1 MPRIFCRGG
10 FEMDADTR
18 SREQELIAVVRE
30 LVRELSPQRLKRG
43 DLALSSR
50 LDRDL
55 GIDSLARTEL
65 ELRIERS
72 FRVRLPVTEV
82 AEMDTVGD
90 LLKALEHAAPGG
102 MTAQAPDV
110 AVHAASKLI
119 SQPDHAKTLTEMLDW
134 HAENHPDHLHVT
146 VLQDENTVLGTMSY
160 RDLQTA
166 ARAVAQGLISR
177 DIVPGDRI
185 AMMLPTSTDFFAA
198 FFGILY
204 AGAVPVP
211 IYPPARMAQLEE
223 HMRRQI
229 VILRNA
235 GARALIT
242 VPEGRALAVLLRSQ
256 IDTLNSVETVAT
268 LSAERTSMPLPPLN
282 DPEALGLMQYTSGS
296 TGDPKGVML
305 THWGLLE
312 NVRAMGHAMD
322 ASSADVFVSWL
333 PLYHDMG
340 LIGAWLGC
348 CYFGARLYVMSP
360 IAFLVRPA
368 TWLWTMHKYRATF
381 SGGPNFAFELCASRL
396 DEKELEGLD
405 LSSLRFIVDGAEP
418 ISPQTLRRFNDRFT
432 RYGMDKGVVSPS
444 YGLAEN
450 CVGLC
455 FPPFGRGPLIDR
467 IKRES
472 LGKRSYAEPADAA
485 DAAAIEMVA
494 CGHPIEKN
502 DVRIVDDAGREL
514 GERYEGMLE
523 FRGPSMTQGYFRNEA
538 KTRELFHDGWIKSG
552 DRAYIAGGDIHITG
566 RLKDIIIRAGRNT
579 YPHEIEEAIS
589 AIPGIRKGGV
599 AAFGSPDPQTGTERL
614 IVMAETKESNAE
626 ARAKLIAQ
634 AHEVVTG
641 IAGSAADDIVL
652 VPPRGVPKTSSG
664 KVRRSSAKEL
674 YETGR
679 TDVKEYGVWLQ
690 IARLGMSS
698 AGRSASRFTRLI
710 GDTLYAAWFYV
721 VFALGL
727 LFAWIAT
734 MVLPTLSAR
743 WGAIRGVARRA
754 IGPPGT
760 KVNVSGMENI
770 PRGNAVI
777 LFNHTSYMDAI
788 IIAAVLPGTPAFV
801 AKKEFESQPFAGT
814 FMRRLGVAFVERF
827 DASASLADADKISGM
842 AKEGRL
848 FVFFPEGT
856 FTRRAGLL
864 GFYMGA
870 FKVAADAS
878 LPVVPGVLRGVRTL
892 LRGDQW
898 FPRRTAI
905 DVTIEPPIQPTGTD
919 FTAMLALRDAARA
932 AMLKHVGE
940 PDLGDLE
947 KPAAPPT

>member
-1 MPRIFCRGG
+1 MDMP
-10 FEMDADTR
+10 
-18 SREQELIAVVRE
+18 SRELELIAVVRE
-30 LVRELSPQRLKRG
+30 LVRELAPQRLKRG
-43 DLALSSR
+43 DVTPASR

-55 GIDSLARTEL
+55 GIDSLGRTEL
-65 ELRIERS
+65 VLRIERK
-72 FRVRLPVTEV
+72 FRVRLSVTAL
-82 AEMDTVGD
+82 AEMDTVAD
-90 LLKALEHAAPGG
+90 LAKAVEQG
-102 MTAQAPDV
+102 APDSMATHGV
-110 AVHAASKLI
+110 ELSTYAPAALI
-119 SQPDHAKTLTEMLDW
+119 GQPDHAKTLTEMLDW
-134 HAENHPDHLHVT
+134 HVENHPDHIHVT

-177 DIVPGDRI
+177 DIVPGDRV
-185 AMMLPTSTDFFAA
+185 AMMLPTSTDFFAS
-198 FFGILY
+198 FFGALY

-235 GARALIT
+235 GARMLIT
-242 VPEGRALAVLLRSQ
+242 VPEGRKLAVLLRSQ
-256 IDTLNSVETVAT
+256 VDTLEGVETVAT
-268 LSAERTSMPLPPLN
+268 LSAERSEHALPPLN

-305 THWGLLE
+305 THWSLLE
-312 NVRAMGHAMD
+312 NVRSMGHAME
-322 ASSADVFVSWL
+322 ASSKDIFVSWL

-360 IAFLVRPA
+360 ISFLVRPA
-368 TWLWTMHKYRATF
+368 TWLWAMHKYRATF
-381 SGGPNFAFELCASRL
+381 SGGPNFAFELCASRIE
-396 DEKELEGLD
+396 DKDLEGLD
-405 LSSLRFIVDGAEP
+405 LSALRFVVNGAEP
-418 ISPQTLRRFNDRFT
+418 ISPQTLRKFTGRFAK
-432 RYGMDKGVVSPS
+432 YGMSRGVPSPS

-455 FPPFGRGPLIDR
+455 FPPFGRGPQIDR
-467 IKRES
+467 IKREQ
-472 LGKRSYAEPADAA
+472 LAKRSYAEPAGPEDN
-485 DAAAIEMVA
+485 DAIEMVA

-523 FRGPSMTQGYFRNEA
+523 FRGPSMTRGYFCNEA

-566 RLKDIIIRAGRNT
+566 RVKDIIIRAGRNT

-599 AAFGSPDPQTGTERL
+599 AAFGSPDPHTGTERL

-626 ARAKLIAQ
+626 ARAKLIAA
-634 AHEVVTG
+634 AHEVVTA

-679 TDVKEYGVWLQ
+679 TNVKQHGVWLQ
-690 IARLGMSS
+690 IARLAMSS
-698 AGRSASRFTRLI
+698 AGRTATSLLRRL
-710 GDTLYAAWFYV
+710 GDTLYAGWWYLV
-721 VFALGL
+721 TALCL
-727 LFAWIAT
+727 VAAYLAT
-734 MVLPTLSAR
+734 MILPTLSAR
-743 WGAIRGVARRA
+743 WTALRA
-754 IGPPGT
+754 IARTALALTGIRVT
-760 KVNVSGMENI
+760 VSGAERL

-777 LFNHTSYMDAI
+777 LFNHTSYMDAV
-788 IIAAVLPGTPAFV
+788 IIASVLPGEPAFI
-801 AKKEFESQPFAGT
+801 AKKEFADQPFAGS
-814 FMRRLGVAFVERF
+814 FMRRLGVSFVERF
-827 DASASLADADKISGM
+827 DAAASLADAEAVTGL
-842 AKEGRL
+842 ANAGRL

-870 FKVAADAS
+870 FKVAAEAN
-878 LPVVPGVLRGVRTL
+878 LPVVPGILRGARTV

-898 FPRRTAI
+898 FPRRAPVSVI
-905 DVTIEPPIQPTGTD
+905 IEQPIQPAGTD
-919 FTAMLALRDAARA
+919 FSAMLSLRDAARA

-940 PDLGDLE
+940 PDLGALE
-947 KPAAPPT
+947 KPAGPTA

>member
-1 MPRIFCRGG
+1 MDMP
-10 FEMDADTR
+10 
-18 SREQELIAVVRE
+18 SRELELIGVVRE
-30 LVRELSPQRLKRG
+30 LVRELAPQRLKRG
-43 DLALSSR
+43 DVMLSSR

-55 GIDSLARTEL
+55 GIDSLGRTEL
-65 ELRIERS
+65 VLRIERK
-72 FRVRLPVTEV
+72 FRVRLSVPTV
-82 AEMDTVGD
+82 AEMETVGD
-90 LLKALEHAAPGG
+90 LLKAVEQGAPGG
-102 MTAQAPDV
+102 ATAYALDIATQTTTP
-110 AVHAASKLI
+110 LI
-119 SQPDHAKTLTEMLDW
+119 GQPDHAKTLTEMLDW
-134 HAENHPDHLHVT
+134 HVAEHPDHIHVT
-146 VLQDENTVLGTMSY
+146 VLQDENVVLGTMSY

-177 DIVPGDRI
+177 DIVPGDRV
-185 AMMLPTSTDFFAA
+185 AMMLPTSTDFFAS
-198 FFGILY
+198 FFGVLY

-235 GARALIT
+235 GARMLIT
-242 VPEGRALAVLLRSQ
+242 VPEGRKLAVLLRSQ
-256 IDTLNSVETVAT
+256 VETLEGVETVAT
-268 LSAERTSMPLPPLN
+268 LSNERHEAPLPPLN

-305 THWGLLE
+305 THHGLLE
-312 NVRAMGHAMD
+312 NVRSMGHAME
-322 ASSADVFVSWL
+322 ATSADVFVSWL

-360 IAFLVRPA
+360 ISFLVRPA
-368 TWLWTMHKYRATF
+368 TWLWAMHKYRATF
-381 SGGPNFAFELCASRL
+381 SGGPNFAFELAASRI
-396 DEKELEGLD
+396 DDKDLEGLN
-405 LSSLRFIVDGAEP
+405 LSALRFVVNGAEP
-418 ISPQTLRRFNDRFT
+418 ISPQTLRRFTDRFAK
-432 RYGMDKGVVSPS
+432 YGMSRGVPSPS

-455 FPPFGRGPLIDR
+455 FPPFGRGPQIDR

-472 LGKRSYAEPADAA
+472 LAKRSHAEPASPDDA
-485 DAAAIEMVA
+485 DAIEMVA

-502 DVRIVDDAGREL
+502 DVRIVDDGGHEV

-523 FRGPSMTQGYFRNEA
+523 FRGPSMTKGYFRNEG

-566 RLKDIIIRAGRNT
+566 RVKDIIIRAGRNT

-589 AIPGIRKGGV
+589 AIPGVRKGGV
-599 AAFGSPDPQTGTERL
+599 AAFGSADPATGTERL
-614 IVMAETKESNAE
+614 IVMAETKEGNAE
-626 ARAKLIAQ
+626 ARAKIVAA
-634 AHEVVTG
+634 AHEVVTA

-679 TDVKEYGVWLQ
+679 TDVKQHGVWLQ
-690 IARLGMSS
+690 IARLAVSS
-698 AGRSASRFTRLI
+698 AGRSATGFMRRI
-710 GDTLYAAWFYV
+710 GDTLYAGWWYLV
-721 VFALGL
+721 TALAL
-727 LFAWIAT
+727 VAAYICT
-734 MVLPTLSAR
+734 MVLPTLPAR
-743 WGAIRGVARRA
+743 WSALRGIARA
-754 IGPPGT
+754 TLALTGI
-760 KVNVSGMENI
+760 KVDVTGLGNLPS
-770 PRGNAVI
+770 GNAVI
-777 LFNHTSYMDAI
+777 LFNHTSYMDAV
-788 IIAAVLPGTPAFV
+788 IIASVLPGEPAFV
-801 AKKEFESQPFAGT
+801 AKKEFADQAFAGG
-814 FMRRLGVAFVERF
+814 FMRRLGVSFVERF
-827 DASASLADADKISGM
+827 DAAASLADAEAVTGL
-842 AKEGRL
+842 AKAGRL

-870 FKVAADAS
+870 FKVAAEAN
-878 LPVVPGVLRGVRTL
+878 LPVVPGILRGVRTL

-898 FPRRTAI
+898 FPRRTPI
-905 DVTIEPPIQPTGTD
+905 SVVIEQPIEPTGTD

-932 AMLKHVGE
+932 AMLKHARE
-940 PDLGDLE
+940 PDLGALE
-947 KPAAPPT
+947 KPPGPG

>member
-1 MPRIFCRGG
+1 MDMP
-10 FEMDADTR
+10 
-18 SREQELIAVVRE
+18 SRELELIGVVRE

-43 DLALSSR
+43 DVTLSSR

-55 GIDSLARTEL
+55 GIDSLGRTEL
-65 ELRIERS
+65 VLRIERK
-72 FRVRLPVTEV
+72 FRVRLAVTAV
-82 AEMDTVGD
+82 AEMDTVAD
-90 LLKALEHAAPGG
+90 LLTAVQQGAPSDLKTSGIELS
-102 MTAQAPDV
+102 TFAP
-110 AVHAASKLI
+110 APLI
-119 SQPDHAKTLTEMLDW
+119 GQPDHAKTLTEMLDW
-134 HAENHPDHLHVT
+134 HVENHPDHLHVT

-185 AMMLPTSTDFFAA
+185 AMMLPTSTDFFAS

-211 IYPPARMAQLEE
+211 IYPPARMAQIEE

-235 GARALIT
+235 GARMLIT

-256 IDTLNSVETVAT
+256 VETLESVETVAT
-268 LSAERTSMPLPPLN
+268 LSAERSPVPLPRTD

-305 THWGLLE
+305 THWGLIE
-312 NVRAMGHAMD
+312 NVRSMGHAME

-360 IAFLVRPA
+360 ISFLVRPA

-381 SGGPNFAFELCASRL
+381 SGGPNFAFELCASRIP
-396 DEKELEGLD
+396 DEDLNGLD
-405 LSSLRFIVDGAEP
+405 LSALRFVVNGAEP
-418 ISPQTLRRFNDRFT
+418 ISPQTLRKFTDRFAN
-432 RYGMDKGVVSPS
+432 YGMNRGVPSPS

-455 FPPFGRGPLIDR
+455 FPPFGRGPKIDR

-472 LGKRSYAEPADAA
+472 LAKRGYAEPAGPEDH
-485 DAAAIEMVA
+485 DAIEMVA

-514 GERYEGMLE
+514 GERQEGMLE
-523 FRGPSMTQGYFRNEA
+523 FRGPSMTKGYFRNEA
-538 KTRELFHDGWIKSG
+538 KTRELFRDGWIKSG
-552 DRAYIAGGDIHITG
+552 DRAYIAEGDVHITG
-566 RLKDIIIRAGRNT
+566 RVKDIIIRAGRNT
-579 YPHEIEEAIS
+579 YPHEIEEQVS

-599 AAFGSPDPQTGTERL
+599 AAFGSADPENGTERL
-614 IVMAETKESNAE
+614 IVMAETKETNPE
-626 ARAKLIAQ
+626 ARAKLIAA
-634 AHEVVTG
+634 AHEVVTA
-641 IAGSAADDIVL
+641 IAGSAADDVVL

-664 KVRRSSAKEL
+664 KVRRSSAREL

-679 TDVKEYGVWLQ
+679 TDVKQHALWWQ
-690 IARLGMSS
+690 IVRLSLSS
-698 AGRSASRFTRLI
+698 AGRSVTRFARVI
-710 GDTLYAAWFYV
+710 GDTLYAGWWYFV
-721 VFALGL
+721 TALGL
-727 LFAWIAT
+727 VAAFIAT
-734 MVLPTLSAR
+734 MILPTLSTR
-743 WGAIRGVARRA
+743 WSAIRGIVRGVLALTGIRL
-754 IGPPGT
+754 
-760 KVNVSGMENI
+760 NVTGAENL
-770 PRGNAVI
+770 PKGNAVV
-777 LFNHTSYMDAI
+777 LFNHTSYMDAV

-801 AKKEFESQPFAGT
+801 AKKEFESQPFAGS

-870 FKVAADAS
+870 FKVAAEAN

-898 FPRRTAI
+898 FPRCTAI
-905 DVTIEPPIQPTGTD
+905 DVAIEPPIQPTGTD

-932 AMLKHVGE
+932 AMLKQVGE
-940 PDLGDLE
+940 PDLGELE
-947 KPAAPPT
+947 KPSAPV

>member
-1 MPRIFCRGG
+1 LVYKPPSVWEDG
-10 FEMDADTR
+10 MDLDTP
-18 SREQELIAVVRE
+18 SREHEVVTVVRD
-30 LVRELSPQRLKRG
+30 LVREIAPQRLKRG
-43 DLALSSR
+43 DVTLGSR

-65 ELRIERS
+65 VLRIERA

-82 AEMDTVGD
+82 AEMETVAD
-90 LLKALEHAAPGG
+90 LAKALGHAGAI
-102 MTAQAPDV
+102 TALSPDV
-110 AVHAASKLI
+110 AVQSKSAI
-119 SQPDHAKTLTEMLDW
+119 IGTPDHVKTLTEMLDW
-134 HAENHPDHLHVT
+134 HAAEHPDHIHVT
-146 VLQDENTVLGTMSY
+146 VLQDENVVLGQYTY
-160 RDLQTA
+160 GELRKA
-166 ARAVAQGLISR
+166 ALAVAQGLIAQ

-185 AMMLPTSTDFFAA
+185 AMMLPTSTDFFAS

-229 VILRNA
+229 VILNNA
-235 GARALIT
+235 GARMLIT
-242 VPEGRALAVLLRSQ
+242 VNEGRKLAVLLRSQ
-256 IDTLNSVETVAT
+256 VETLKSVETVET
-268 LSAERTSMPLPPLN
+268 LSDNTSNFPLPPLN
-282 DPEALGLMQYTSGS
+282 DPEAMGLMQYTSGS

-305 THWGLLE
+305 THHGLVE

-322 ASSADVFVSWL
+322 ASSQDVFVSWL

-381 SGGPNFAFELCASRL
+381 SGGPNFAYELCASRIP
-396 DEKELEGLD
+396 DEDLEGLD
-405 LSSLRFIVDGAEP
+405 LSALRFMVNGAEP
-418 ISPQTLRRFNDRFT
+418 ISPVTLRKFTERFGK
-432 RYGMDKGVVSPS
+432 YGMNRGVPSPS

-455 FPPFGRGPLIDR
+455 FPPFGRGAQIDR

-472 LGKRSYAEPADAA
+472 LAKRGYAEPADANDA
-485 DAAAIEMVA
+485 DAFEVVA

-502 DVRIVDDAGREL
+502 EVRIIDTAGREL

-523 FRGPSMTQGYFRNEA
+523 FRGPSIAKGYFRNEA
-538 KTRELFHDGWIKSG
+538 KTKELYNNGWVRSG
-552 DRAYIAGGDIHITG
+552 DRAYIANGDIHITG
-566 RLKDIIIRAGRNT
+566 RVKDIIIRAGRNT
-579 YPHEIEEAIS
+579 YPHEIEEQIS

-599 AAFGSPDPQTGTERL
+599 AAFGSPDPKTGTERL
-614 IVMAETKESNAE
+614 IVMAETKESNPD
-626 ARAKLIAQ
+626 ARAKLIAA
-634 AHEVVTG
+634 AHEVVTA

-674 YETGR
+674 YETGK
-679 TDVKEYGVWLQ
+679 TDVKEHGVWLQ
-690 IARLGMSS
+690 IARLGVAT
-698 AGRSASRFTRLI
+698 AGRSLVRFARTV
-710 GDTLYAAWFYV
+710 GDTLYAGWWYV
-721 VFALGL
+721 VTALGL
-727 LFAWIAT
+727 IAAYLT
-734 MVLPTLSAR
+734 TLILPTLQMR
-743 WGAIRGVARRA
+743 WGALRGIARGVLALTGIR
-754 IGPPGT
+754 
-760 KVNVSGMENI
+760 VNVTGMEKL
-770 PRGNAVI
+770 PKGNAVI
-777 LFNHTSYMDAI
+777 LFNHTSYMDAVV
-788 IIAAVLPGTPAFV
+788 IASVLPGTPAFV
-801 AKKEFESQPFAGT
+801 AKKEFESQPFAGS

-827 DASASLADADKISGM
+827 DASASLADADKISDM

-856 FTRRAGLL
+856 FTRRTGLL

-870 FKVAADAS
+870 FKVAADAG
-878 LPVVPGVLRGVRTL
+878 LPVVPGALRGVRTL

-898 FPRRTAI
+898 FPRRTPV
-905 DVTIEPPIQPTGTD
+905 DVTIETPLMPEGTD
-919 FTAMLALRDAARA
+919 FTSMLKLRDTARA
-932 AMLKHVGE
+932 AMLKHCGE
-940 PDLGDLE
+940 PDLGVLE
-947 KPAAPPT
+947 KPPS